1 MTNIKINETA
11 AISIVRQFNASR
23 VQVFE
28 AFADAKAMAEW
39 WGPPGNPISVLKYEF
54 IPNGL
59 FHYKMEA
66 NGTIMY
72 GRFIFGEIS
81 RPELLEFTSA
91 FSDESAGVIRAPFS
105 SIWPMEIF
113 NRLIFTEDGG
123 KTTIRMHGYPVNAT
137 EEENEMFVQAQ
148 ANLKQGLEGTFM
160 QLEKYLN
167 RKV

>member
-1 MTNIKINETA
+1 
-11 AISIVRQFNASR
+11 
-23 VQVFE
+23 
-28 AFADAKAMAEW
+28 
-39 WGPPGNPISVLKYEF
+39 
-54 IPNGL
+54 
-59 FHYKMEA
+59 
-66 NGTIMY
+66 
-72 GRFIFGEIS
+72 
-81 RPELLEFTSA
+81 
-91 FSDESAGVIRAPFS
+91 
-105 SIWPMEIF
+105 MEIF